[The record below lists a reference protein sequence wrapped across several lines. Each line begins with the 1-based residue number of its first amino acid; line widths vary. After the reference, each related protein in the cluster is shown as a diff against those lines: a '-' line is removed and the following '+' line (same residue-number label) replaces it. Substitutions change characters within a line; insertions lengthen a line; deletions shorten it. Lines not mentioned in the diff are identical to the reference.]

1 MNEVGLNRIEFSPY
15 NLRGFYITQSILNG
29 IDMLLIAK
37 NCGNSLTTI
46 LKHYEFID
54 MERQTKDLIKR
65 RNVKGEVSNE
75 VIIWIFS
82 WSFFW
87 GQEQDFVG

>member
-1 MNEVGLNRIEFSPY
+1 MERIDGSSKTYQARLFSY
-15 NLRGFYITQSILNG
+15 SLRGFYITQSILNG

-75 VIIWIFS
+75 VII
-82 WSFFW
+82 
-87 GQEQDFVG
+87 

>member
-1 MNEVGLNRIEFSPY
+1 
-15 NLRGFYITQSILNG
+15 
-29 IDMLLIAK
+29 MLLIAK

-75 VIIWIFS
+75 VII
-82 WSFFW
+82 
-87 GQEQDFVG
+87 

>member
-1 MNEVGLNRIEFSPY
+1 MARKKEN
-15 NLRGFYITQSILNG
+15 ILNIIRNENIMG
-29 IDMLLIAK
+29 SSHPWKYRISKQL
-37 NCGNSLTTI
+37 GNTPQNRRQTI

-75 VIIWIFS
+75 VII
-82 WSFFW
+82 
-87 GQEQDFVG
+87 